1 MKKNPYFCKMISKRY
16 HDEPLKTNQKN
27 SKMETKEFARRMK
40 PLNNGFLN
48 LFVNIVLLALSVWIV
63 VRLGMNAET
72 DGQIGLTI
80 GVGCL
85 LLFVWILHLTGFMI
99 IQPNQSRVLTFFG
112 KYRGTVKENGYFW
125 VNPFYGAKKISLR
138 ARNLDGHPIKVNDKN
153 GNPIMIGL
161 VLVWKIADTYKACF
175 DIDVDTLASSQ
186 NNAEQGQTQALKG
199 YDSFVNV
206 QSDAALRK
214 VAGLYAYDNID
225 NKDEGVTLRSGGEEI
240 NECLERELRSRLSI
254 AGIEIV
260 EARINYLAYA
270 AEIASVMLRR
280 QQADAII
287 SAREKIVEGAVS
299 MVDLALK
306 KLEKDNIVELDAERK
321 AAMVSNLLV
330 VLCADESASPVINA
344 GTLYQ

>member
-1 MKKNPYFCKMISKRY
+1 
-16 HDEPLKTNQKN
+16 
-27 SKMETKEFARRMK
+27 METKEFTRKMSGV
-40 PLNNGFLN
+40 NNGFLHLFIN
-48 LFVNIVLLALSVWIV
+48 LLLLAAIV
-63 VRLGMNAET
+63 FGTMGLVMVAG
-72 DGQIGLTI
+72 DGFAVPFCILM
-80 GVGCL
+80 C
-85 LLFVWILHLTGFMI
+85 FVYILQCVGFMV

-112 KYRGTVKENGYFW
+112 KYRGTVVDNGFFW
-125 VNPFYGAKKISLR
+125 VNPFYGKRRLSLR
-138 ARNLDGHPIKVNDKN
+138 ARNMDVAPIKVNDKN

-161 VLVWKIADTYKACF
+161 VLVWKIKDTYKACF
-175 DIDVDTLASSQ
+175 DIEVEDTTV
-186 NNAEQGQTQALKG
+186 TQKDGTKVTTLKG
-199 YDSFVNV
+199 YDNFVNV

-225 NKDEGVTLRSGGEEI
+225 NKNSEEVTLRSGGEEI
-240 NECLERELRSRLSI
+240 NDRLEEELRSRLSI
-254 AGIEIV
+254 AGIEVI

-306 KLEKDNIVELDAERK
+306 KLSADGIVELDEERK

-330 VLCADESASPVINA
+330 VLCADESASPVINT
-344 GTLYQ
+344 GTLYN

>member
-1 MKKNPYFCKMISKRY
+1 MSGV
-16 HDEPLKTNQKN
+16 
-27 SKMETKEFARRMK
+27 
-40 PLNNGFLN
+40 NNGFLHLFIN
-48 LFVNIVLLALSVWIV
+48 LLLLAAIV
-63 VRLGMNAET
+63 FGTMGLVMVAG
-72 DGQIGLTI
+72 DGFAVPFCILM
-80 GVGCL
+80 C
-85 LLFVWILHLTGFMI
+85 FVYILQCVGFMV

-112 KYRGTVKENGYFW
+112 KYRGTVVDNGFFW
-125 VNPFYGAKKISLR
+125 VNPFYGKRRLSLR
-138 ARNLDGHPIKVNDKN
+138 ARNMDVAPIKVNDKN

-161 VLVWKIADTYKACF
+161 VLVWKIKDTYKACF
-175 DIDVDTLASSQ
+175 DIEVEDTTV
-186 NNAEQGQTQALKG
+186 TQKDGTKVTTLKG
-199 YDSFVNV
+199 YDNFVNV

-225 NKDEGVTLRSGGEEI
+225 NKNSEEVTLRSGGEEI
-240 NECLERELRSRLSI
+240 NDRLEEELRSRLSI
-254 AGIEIV
+254 AGIEVI

-306 KLEKDNIVELDAERK
+306 KLSADGIVELDEERK

-330 VLCADESASPVINA
+330 VLCADESASPVINT
-344 GTLYQ
+344 GTLYN